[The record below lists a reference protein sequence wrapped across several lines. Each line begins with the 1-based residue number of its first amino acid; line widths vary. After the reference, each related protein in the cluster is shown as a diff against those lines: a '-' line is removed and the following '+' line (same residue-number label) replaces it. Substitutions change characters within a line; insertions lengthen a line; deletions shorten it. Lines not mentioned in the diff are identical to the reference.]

1 MAMLK
6 VNSYSLFF
14 YLVIAFLQG
23 YAQDAPQVNVV
34 GNQLYCGE
42 APMPIVTDI
51 SISSGTGSL
60 DVAYI
65 QITTGYSFGSDILVL
80 TGDHPNISTSWSFQT
95 GLLTL
100 TGPASFDDFENAIRD
115 VRFQTIESNFTQDKF
130 FSINL
135 GVANYLPAT
144 GHYYLYVQDVGIT
157 WTDAKNAAAASSY
170 FGLQGYLA
178 TITTPEEVQLT
189 GEQAAGTGWIGG
201 TDRAQEG
208 VWRWDAGP
216 EAGQVFW
223 NGAVGGS
230 SPDGMFA
237 FWNTGEPNNLG
248 DEDYAHITD
257 PNVGILG
264 SWNDLAVTGST
275 DPTSAYHP
283 KGYIVEFGGMDGD
296 PEINVSGSTVIIMPK
311 TEIVANNACDD
322 GVVQINLTTN
332 ADEVFWYETE
342 SATAVLHTGLNY
354 EQFIDTD
361 TTFYILPVFNGCND
375 GNRIPI
381 TVNAFNSPIANDITI
396 IQCDDEVADGV
407 SNFNLNNYTDDVVRD
422 EAGDVEPTWQISFFE
437 DAALTIPIN
446 GDSYENTQNFQVIYA
461 RVFDEFSGC
470 VSSSQVT
477 LQVNSS
483 NGVSASLEVCDD
495 FIEDGFVFF
504 DLTQADSQILE
515 NAPVNAALSYYRT
528 YNEALLLV
536 NAITEPYFNEVA
548 YSQTVYARVDID
560 DVCYAINEVYLT
572 VKDLPNVTQYEEV
585 YYCLNTFPETMT
597 LGGGIIGDIPNNYAY
612 EWSTGET
619 TINIEINETGT
630 YEVFVTRPAGCTNR
644 RTIRVF
650 PSSTALIETI
660 EINDVSEN
668 NTITV
673 LVSGDGDYVYALNNE
688 NGSYQASNVFENV
701 PAGIHTIYVR
711 DIKAE
716 CGIVSEEV
724 SVLGFPKFFTPNG
737 DTVNDTWQI
746 KGFSSRFPNTASVK
760 VFDRYGK
767 LMTVL
772 NAENP
777 SWDGQYNGHLQPN
790 DDYWFLAELVDGRTF
805 KGHFSLKR

>member
-23 YAQDAPQVNVV
+23 YAQDAAQVNVV

-201 TDRAQEG
+201 TDSAQEG

-223 NGAVGGS
+223 NGTVGGS

-257 PNVGILG
+257 PDVGILG

-296 PEINVSGSTVIIMPK
+296 PEINVSGSTVIVMPK

-322 GVVQINLTTN
+322 GVVQISLTTN

-342 SATAVLHTGLNY
+342 SATAAIHTGFNY
-354 EQFIDTD
+354 EQFIDAD
-361 TTFYILPVFNGCND
+361 TTFYILPVFDGCND

-407 SNFNLNNYTDDVVRD
+407 SNFNLSNYTDDVVRD
-422 EAGDVEPTWQISFFE
+422 EAGDVEPTWEISFFE

-515 NAPVNAALSYYRT
+515 NAPVNAVLSYYRT
-528 YNEALLLV
+528 YYEALLQV
-536 NAITEPYFNEVA
+536 NVITEPYFNEVA
-548 YSQTVYARVDID
+548 YNQTVYARVDID

-572 VKDLPNVTQYEEV
+572 VKDLPRVTQYEEV

-597 LGGGIIGDIPNNYAY
+597 LSGGIVDDIPNNYAY

-619 TINIEINETGT
+619 TINIEINETDT

-650 PSSTALIETI
+650 PSSAALIETI
-660 EINDVSEN
+660 EIIDVSEN

-688 NGSYQASNVFENV
+688 NGSYQTSNVFEDV
-701 PAGIHTIYVR
+701 PSGIHTVYVQ

-716 CGIVSEEV
+716 CGVVSEEV
-724 SVLGFPKFFTPNG
+724 SVLGFPRFFTPNG

-760 VFDRYGK
+760 IFDRYGK

-772 NAENP
+772 NAQNP
-777 SWDGQYNGHLQPN
+777 SWDGQYNGYLQPN